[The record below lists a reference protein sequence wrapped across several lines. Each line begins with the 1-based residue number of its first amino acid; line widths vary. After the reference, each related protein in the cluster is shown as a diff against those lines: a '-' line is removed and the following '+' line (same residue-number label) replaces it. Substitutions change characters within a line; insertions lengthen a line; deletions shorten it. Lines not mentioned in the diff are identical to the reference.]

1 MSLGNTPN
9 RETSIS
15 VEASKSY
22 AFGLH
27 FKDVEGVPISVE
39 GAVIRFVATEPVY
52 QGSNEVIIKE
62 ATHVLDTAG
71 FVQFEFQAE
80 DLALDPGSYNYDI
93 TLIPESGYS
102 TPLLKGSL
110 NIGSNT
116 DTDISNVYSDVNV
129 GSDVTV
135 TLSAGDVIEV
145 TLERVDG
152 LYLVVT
158 TLIQDFT
165 TEMEGLVADATT
177 QANRATAEAS
187 RAEMARTEMTD
198 WLSAT
203 GFPFWKGTQAQYN
216 AISPKNPQVLY
227 LIVDPGV

>member
-22 AFGLH
+22 AFGLR
-27 FKDVEGVPISVE
+27 FVDVEDQPISVE
-39 GAVIRFVATEPVY
+39 GSVIRFVATEPVY

-62 ATHVLDTAG
+62 ASHVLDTAG

-80 DLALDPGSYNYDI
+80 ELALDPGSYNYDI
-93 TLIPESGYS
+93 TLIPPTGYS

-110 NIGSNT
+110 NVGSNT
-116 DTDISNVYSDVNV
+116 DTDVSNVYSDVTV

-135 TLSAGDVIEV
+135 TLSAGDVIQL
-145 TLERVDG
+145 TLEQVDG
-152 LYLVVT
+152 LYLVT
-158 TLIQDFT
+158 TSLIETFT
-165 TEMEGLVADATT
+165 SDMEALVSDATT
-177 QANRATAEAS
+177 EADRAAAEAA
-187 RAEMARTEMTD
+187 RAEQARDQMTD
-198 WLSAT
+198 WLNAT
-203 GFPFWKGTQAQYN
+203 GFPFWKGTQEAYN
-216 AISPKNPQVLY
+216 ALSPKSAQVLY

>member
-1 MSLGNTPN
+1 VALGNTPN

-22 AFGLH
+22 AFGVR
-27 FKDVEGVPISVE
+27 FVDTEDIPISVE
-39 GAVIRFVATEPVY
+39 GAVVRFVATEPVY
-52 QGSNEVIIKE
+52 QGASEVLNIE
-62 ATHVLDTAG
+62 ARHVLDTAG

-80 DLALDPGSYNYDI
+80 DLALDPGSYAYDI

-110 NIGSNT
+110 NVGLNT
-116 DTDISNVYSDVNV
+116 DTDISNVYTGLNV

-135 TLSAGDVIEV
+135 TLSSGDIIEIV
-145 TLERVDG
+145 LERVDG

-158 TLIQDFT
+158 RLIEDFT
-165 TEMEGLVADATT
+165 EDMEEQVALAAAEAD
-177 QANRATAEAS
+177 RSTAEAS
-187 RAEMARTEMTD
+187 RAELARTEMTD
-198 WLSAT
+198 WLAAT
-203 GFPFWKGTQAQYN
+203 GFPFWKGTQAEYN
-216 AISPKNPQVLY
+216 AIDPKNPQVLY